1 MPNDK
6 NYFYFKRDC
15 WQDHQNQYLGK
26 MICGL
31 CTIKFWKE
39 GKKNSYEFFLN
50 KGKLNLFVKK

>member
-39 GKKNSYEFFLN
+39 GKKQL
-50 KGKLNLFVKK
+50 